1 MGILGTV
8 QALDQD
14 RWVELFV
21 LDATKSGAGMFYF
34 HSGVNELNG
43 NIIWQG
49 NEYAALPAE
58 ASGFAYDSGAFPR
71 PKIKLANVQGV
82 FSSLIRNYNDLIGM
96 KVVRKRTAVRY
107 LDAINFDGGNPNAN
121 PNEQLDDE
129 IYFITQKTAENKLYI
144 EFELGSSLDLSGVYL
159 PRRMVIANHCPFRYR
174 GEECSYAGTAYFDI
188 NGNPVTTLVQDVCG
202 KRLSD
207 CKLRFGANGEL
218 SFGGYPGSAVVAV
231 S

>member
-1 MGILGTV
+1 MGIFGTV
-8 QALDQD
+8 QALDQY

-49 NEYAALPAE
+49 NEYVALPVE

-71 PKIKLANVQGV
+71 PKIKLANVQGI
-82 FSSLIRNYNDLIGM
+82 FSALIRNYNDLVGM
-96 KVVRKRTAVRY
+96 TVIRKRTAVRY

-121 PNEQLDDE
+121 PSEQFDDE

-159 PRRMVIANHCPFRYR
+159 PRRMVNANHCPFRYR
-174 GEECSYAGTAYFDI
+174 GEECSYTGTAYFDI
-188 NGNPVTTLVQDVCG
+188 YGSPVSALTQDVCG

-218 SFGGYPGSAVVAV
+218 SFGGFPGSAVVAI